1 MGLQSFDH
9 EIRGALDRGGEH
21 MFEGPQED
29 KELGLHKGWI
39 AALVVVAAIILVV
52 GYRALNK
59 GSAKGLGPS
68 TDVTNADPVKDLK
81 IQRATMQKDSMGT
94 TAVWLVTLVNKSDK
108 YTYSSITYQTD
119 YIGADN
125 NLIVQNK
132 GTIQAAI
139 RPNGENSSEIRDTA
153 YPQGVAWYKF
163 KVTGAK
169 AKVEW

>member
-1 MGLQSFDH
+1 
-9 EIRGALDRGGEH
+9 

-125 NLIVQNK
+125 NLLLQNK
-132 GTIQAAI
+132 GTIEMSVA
-139 RPNGENSSEIRDTA
+139 PNAENSKEIRDAA